1 MYSLKKRALI
11 GFTMVWTML
20 LILFSGIM
28 YLQYRQGILSVLSL
42 FDKGNSK
49 VEVFF
54 QSYGVESSQFFY
66 NPEAVIG
73 NLFWIEY
80 RQTLLLLILIGGIIL
95 IVILILMNQ
104 YLTTL
109 FGKIQALLRL
119 DGRSVKHEQLPFE
132 FAEVSQKIIESKE
145 QILKLNSQNEQF
157 QAYASH
163 ELRNELITLKG
174 LLYRYQIN
182 EPLILQ
188 QQGVLEETVEDLLI
202 LSYSIESVH
211 VESVDPLLIL
221 AEAVDAFSADGG
233 ITFQFDETEN
243 WQPIYTRENW
253 LYRSFYNMIDN
264 AIRYRKIGS
273 EVVVS
278 AHIFQGAII
287 VKIENVCHR
296 DIAEMSDFLLHAEG
310 HGIGLK
316 LVQHVAKAMKGRHY
330 YEISGDKVRTILSLP
345 FSKI

>member
-1 MYSLKKRALI
+1 MYSLRKRALI
-11 GFTMVWTML
+11 GFTMVWTLL

-42 FDKGNSK
+42 FDKNTNK

-73 NLFWIEY
+73 NLFWVEY
-80 RQTLLLLILIGGIIL
+80 RQTLLLMVLIGGIIL
-95 IVILILMNQ
+95 VAILILMNR
-104 YLTTL
+104 YLTTI
-109 FGKIQALLRL
+109 FGKMQSLLQL
-119 DGRSVKHEQLPFE
+119 DERGVKHDQLPVE
-132 FAEVSQKIIESKE
+132 FTEVSQKILESKE
-145 QILKLNSQNEQF
+145 KILKLNSQNEQF

-174 LLYRYQIN
+174 LLYRYQID

-188 QQGVLEETVEDLLI
+188 QQEVLEETVEDLLI
-202 LSYSIESVH
+202 LYYSIESVH
-211 VESVDPLLIL
+211 AESVDPLLIL
-221 AEAVDAFSADGG
+221 AEAVDAFSGYEG

-243 WQPIYTRENW
+243 WQALYTRENW

-264 AIRYRKIGS
+264 AIRYRKSDS
-273 EVVVS
+273 EVVIS
-278 AHIFQGAII
+278 AHVFHGAII
-287 VKIENVCHR
+287 VEIENDCQR

-330 YEISGDKVRTILSLP
+330 YEVSDDKVRTILSLP
-345 FSKI
+345 FSKM